1 MSKLKNK
8 KGFTLVEAIVALEI
22 TSIMLIFAISFT
34 IKLNKAKIKNIS
46 NYSKNCSFDALCKE
60 IKYNCSYEDAI
71 YLRKSGLI
79 YMQEKSFEM
88 QNILN
93 SNIVELFSDKKY
105 NAIVQLE
112 IEFPEEKNV
121 ANIYISLKDDF
132 MENTEITKL
141 ISLGD
146 YKWK

>member
-1 MSKLKNK
+1 
-8 KGFTLVEAIVALEI
+8 
-22 TSIMLIFAISFT
+22 
-34 IKLNKAKIKNIS
+34 
-46 NYSKNCSFDALCKE
+46 
-60 IKYNCSYEDAI
+60 
-71 YLRKSGLI
+71 
-79 YMQEKSFEM
+79 MQEKSFEM